1 MTAVGGFACRRCAR
15 AALERST
22 ERQKSIA
29 RATKF
34 VMENSGLAPKAELNQ
49 AMQHLLL
56 LKPHLEKFRSE
67 RLHHG

>member
-1 MTAVGGFACRRCAR
+1 M
-15 AALERST
+15 
-22 ERQKSIA
+22 SIA

-34 VMENSGLAPKAELNQ
+34 VMENSGLAPKAELKQ